1 MRNVIQRPAPQDERP
16 EDRWLTVD
24 ELGEMLGL
32 KRSRIYYMT
41 HSGLIPHYKIGQTLR
56 FRLDE
61 IHAWL
66 ESKRVRTQERRMSIW
81 KSAEKSMA

>member
-1 MRNVIQRPAPQDERP
+1 MRNVTEQEHP
-16 EDRWLTVD
+16 ETRWLTVD
-24 ELGEMLGL
+24 ELCEMLGL
-32 KRSRIYYMT
+32 KRSRIYHLT

-66 ESKRVRTQERRMSIW
+66 ESKRVRTTE
-81 KSAEKSMA
+81 

>member
-1 MRNVIQRPAPQDERP
+1 MSALIERAEQGFP
-16 EDRWLTVD
+16 PVRWLTV
-24 ELGEMLGL
+24 EEVCHMLGL

-61 IHAWL
+61 IQHWL
-66 ESKRVRTQERRMSIW
+66 ESKRVKEM
-81 KSAEKSMA
+81 E